1 MYLLHENEEL
11 DGKSSQRPSSPATS
25 STKSIVVWPHSV
37 DSPEEEE
44 EEEAIPSAAGLLIQ
58 PVRLSET
65 PASAGWSLE
74 CGHSS
79 NTVWKTVTQPATVAK
94 KILHRQRPPA

>member
-44 EEEAIPSAAGLLIQ
+44 GFHPLLAC
-58 PVRLSET
+58 LF
-65 PASAGWSLE
+65 SLF
-74 CGHSS
+74 G
-79 NTVWKTVTQPATVAK
+79 
-94 KILHRQRPPA
+94 